1 MADALREREVSEA
14 AAPGYAEVS
23 RRMRS
28 VASKALELAPRLELL
43 FVTNIRA
50 DDIADL
56 GPDGVLNAAQYYTR
70 READDIVR
78 AFRELGLTV
87 TPFFD
92 ELAFF
97 RAVTREERSSDRQPI
112 VFTTAEGGTGSGR
125 RALIPALCSFLGLP
139 VFNSGAHACSLAR
152 HKFHANAVL
161 RIAGVRVPATWKF
174 ADGRWAGGSEPAFGT
189 RVIVKPMWESQCIGI
204 DDESVQVV
212 DADFAA
218 FVLERSRRFAQPAL
232 VQEFVSGEEVGVSVL
247 RIGSTYA
254 LPPMAFRHADGRLFD
269 RRPKTFRDYVLEHD
283 VAHVPLAAV
292 GPLEVELRRAAVS
305 AFDALEMRGTARID
319 FRVDADGRAW
329 AFDTNESPPPLPTTS
344 YAKAMEQLGFEFH
357 EMLAVW
363 LGTCLADYG
372 IISGV

>member
-1 MADALREREVSEA
+1 MLEA
-14 AAPGYAEVS
+14 AALDYAEVS
-23 RRMRS
+23 GRMRS
-28 VASKALELAPRLELL
+28 VAAKALEIAPRLELL
-43 FVTNIRA
+43 FVTNVRC
-50 DDIADL
+50 DDVADL

-70 READDIVR
+70 READDIVH

-97 RAVTREERSSDRQPI
+97 QAITREEQPSDRQRI
-112 VFTTAEGGTGSGR
+112 VYTTAEGGTGSGR

-139 VFNSGAHACSLAR
+139 VLNSGAHASSLAR

-161 RIAGVRVPATWKF
+161 RSAGVRVPATWKL
-174 ADGRWAGGSEPAFGT
+174 ADGRWAGGSEPALGT

-218 FVLERSRRFAQPAL
+218 FVQERSRRFGQPAL
-232 VQEFVSGEEVGVSVL
+232 VQEFVSGEEVGVSVV

-254 LPPMAFRHADGRLFD
+254 LPPMAFRHADGRPFD

-283 VAHVPLAAV
+283 VSHVPLDAA
-292 GPLEVELRRAAVS
+292 GPLGVELRRAAVS
-305 AFDALEMRGTARID
+305 AFDALEMRGAARID

-357 EMLAVW
+357 ELLAVW
-363 LGTCLADYG
+363 LGTCLVDYG
-372 IISGV
+372 LVSGV